1 MLDFIKYLPFK
12 IGDRIL
18 FQGDSLTA
26 ADRDF
31 HKPWHLG
38 NGYVAIIAGL
48 LAQAR
53 PDLEVEV
60 VNRGVGGNRSAE
72 LLARWDTDCLQ
83 LHPQWLSVMIGVN
96 DVWRL
101 RLPPSHKVHIPL
113 DQFIENYHQLL
124 DTALSAGVERL
135 VLVSP
140 TLIELDLDGELNQ
153 MVAEYD
159 QAVVG
164 LAQEYQAIYVPLRQR
179 FIDFRKQ
186 KPGLVWLRDA
196 ESDGCH
202 FNTLGHTVAA
212 ITWLKAVCEHASQQ
226 GVDA

>member
-1 MLDFIKYLPFK
+1 MLACLEHLPFK
-12 IGDRIL
+12 SGDRIL

-53 PDLEVEV
+53 PDLRVEV
-60 VNRGVGGNRSAE
+60 LNRGVGGNRSAE
-72 LLARWDTDCLQ
+72 LLARWDADCLQ
-83 LHPQWLSVMIGVN
+83 LHPTWLSIMIGVN

-101 RLPPSHKVHIPL
+101 RLPPSHKRYIPL
-113 DQFIENYHQLL
+113 DEFVVNYRQLL
-124 DTALSAGVERL
+124 DTALAADVEHL

-140 TLIELDLDGELNQ
+140 TLIELDMAGELNQ
-153 MVAEYD
+153 LVAEYD
-159 QAVVG
+159 EAVAA
-164 LAQEYQAIYVPLRQR
+164 LARQYEAIYVPLRQHLIEFSKSR
-179 FIDFRKQ
+179 SD
-186 KPGLVWLRDA
+186 LVWLRDPV
-196 ESDGCH
+196 SDGCH
-202 FNTLGHTVAA
+202 FNTLGHAVAA
-212 ITWLKAVCEHASQQ
+212 ITWLTAVCEHTRLR